1 MPPPEEL
8 LLDDLPEEELLD
20 EDDLPEDELLDE
32 LGLVCPLELLLV
44 APLLPPLEGSPL
56 QAVSAPVIIMNRHR
70 CLAIV
75 VIDIISSSQS
85 HILMCPHGKLPAH

>member
-1 MPPPEEL
+1 MVP
-8 LLDDLPEEELLD
+8 PEEELLD

-32 LGLVCPLELLLV
+32 LGLVCPLELLVTPL
-44 APLLPPLEGSPL
+44 LLPPLDGSPL
-56 QAVSAPVIIMNRHR
+56 HAVSAPVIIMSMHR

-85 HILMCPHGKLPAH
+85 HILMCPHGKLPAR

>member
-56 QAVSAPVIIMNRHR
+56 QAVSACDHHEQAQMFGHCCYRHNKL
-70 CLAIV
+70 LAE
-75 VIDIISSSQS
+75 S
-85 HILMCPHGKLPAH
+85 HFNVPTW